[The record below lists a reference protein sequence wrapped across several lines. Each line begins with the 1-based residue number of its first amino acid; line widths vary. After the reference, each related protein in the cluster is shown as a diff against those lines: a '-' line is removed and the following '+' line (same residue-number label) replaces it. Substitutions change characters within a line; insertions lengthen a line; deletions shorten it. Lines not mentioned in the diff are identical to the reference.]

1 MTYCSWDMARDGYNC
16 YFSFWTVFCPFT
28 PLTAQ
33 KMKISKAPRDVII
46 LHKCTKNY
54 DHIVYCSWDAARDI
68 SNYLSFWAIFSS
80 FTPLT
85 CPKNENCKKMKK
97 KNTWGYHYLT
107 HVNQKLWLDDVW
119 FPRNGAWQTDRLM
132 DRQTNRGGCPT

>member
-97 KNTWGYHYLT
+97 KKHLGISLSYTCEPKIMIRWCMVPKKWCVT
-107 HVNQKLWLDDVW
+107 
-119 FPRNGAWQTDRLM
+119 
-132 DRQTNRGGCPT
+132 DRQTDGQTDK